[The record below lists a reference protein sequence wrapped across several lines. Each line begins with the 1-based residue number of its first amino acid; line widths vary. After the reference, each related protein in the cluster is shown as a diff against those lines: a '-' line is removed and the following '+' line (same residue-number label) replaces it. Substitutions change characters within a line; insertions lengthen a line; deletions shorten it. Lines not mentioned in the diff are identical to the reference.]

1 MHQIPLDLN
10 QQELINIIRS
20 AHQALAVARKLKV
33 SETARRTDAHQRNVN
48 LKTQDELAA
57 IRAAYEM
64 QVHMV
69 RQAQQKTLEE
79 GVERVRQDLEA
90 EIVIHETNL
99 DNALIAGYNS
109 SIPIRRIALD
119 GFRNRYDGGVQQLLT
134 KLRNDGRI
142 GNREDY
148 QRNSSVYSS
157 ETNFPEAVDMESILN
172 QALTVGHPTFTL
184 LPVELVLVEPDENGQ
199 NGMSVA
205 AVRLDMDLRDPWFRE
220 FDANARPGTKYAK
233 ATFCTLYEHPATGM
247 IQAHESR
254 EEGQTFWDHPVARWA
269 VVNHEQAQAG
279 FLAAL
284 SGEST
289 LLAET
294 DAPSE

>member
-1 MHQIPLDLN
+1 MHQVPLDIH

-20 AHQALAVARKLKV
+20 SHQALAVARKLKV

-48 LKTQDELAA
+48 LKMQDDLAA

-64 QVHMV
+64 QVHMI

-90 EIVIHETNL
+90 EIVMHETNL

-148 QRNSSVYSS
+148 QRNSSIYSS
-157 ETNFPEAVDMESILN
+157 ETIFPEAVDVDSILLES
-172 QALTVGHPTFTL
+172 LTIGAPTFTL
-184 LPVELVLVEPDENGQ
+184 LPVELVLIEPDESGE
-199 NGMSVA
+199 NGMSVP
-205 AVRLDMDLRDPWFRE
+205 AVRLDMDMRDPWFRE

-233 ATFCTLYEHPATGM
+233 ATFCTLYEHPATGAIM
-247 IQAHESR
+247 AHESR
-254 EEGQTFWDHPVARWA
+254 EEGQTYWDHPVARWA
-269 VVNHEQAQAG
+269 VVNHEQTKTG
-279 FLAAL
+279 FFAAV
-284 SGEST
+284 SGESVSAAA
-289 LLAET
+289 LPE
-294 DAPSE
+294 